1 MLQYLDVLTVN
12 ILQLVVPEV
21 ENPKV
26 VLRLGSKLG
35 DASKVVETKVK
46 EGYNVYVL

>member
-1 MLQYLDVLTVN
+1 MYLHVLTIN

-21 ENPKV
+21 ENPEV
-26 VLRLGSKLG
+26 VLSLGAKLG

-46 EGYNVYVL
+46 EGHNVYVL